1 MKSVDS
7 ERLIL
12 FDGYIKMN
20 WFCTF
25 SHFYLIYLI
34 HICMVSSPYKVISTF
49 RNALSYPHNNQCHFL
64 DSSKQEMVCGCNWE
78 VHPVDSPIC
87 LDTEFDE
94 LRPKNDFWLSLCSPW
109 MKKCILVH
117 QDNTLWHNFDVP
129 KIYLKAIVNLY
140 NGIENIIVVWL

>member
-7 ERLIL
+7 LRLIL
-12 FDGYIKMN
+12 FN

-34 HICMVSSPYKVISTF
+34 HICMVSSPYTAISTF
-49 RNALSYPHNNQCHFL
+49 RNALSYPHNNQCHFR
-64 DSSKQEMVCGCNWE
+64 DSSKQEMVCGCHWE

-87 LDTEFDE
+87 LDTQFDE
-94 LRPKNDFWLSLCSPW
+94 FRPKNDFWLSLCSPW
-109 MKKCILVH
+109 KKKNFILVH
-117 QDNTLWHNFDVP
+117 QDNTLWHFDVP

-140 NGIENIIVVWL
+140 NGIENIIVFWL